1 VDSSAGRLYP
11 IQHYSIQSGE
21 DIVAFR
27 KVVAGAL
34 LLASS
39 LAVQAQVPPVGVA
52 DQAALLKSSDPK
64 LAANKKLVYD
74 MYRAIVQGGHYEMA
88 EKYFTPGYIQ
98 HNPNVASGRDALV
111 KFIRESRPVRPIAP
125 TMSFPLISIVAEGD
139 MVMVATVTWE
149 DDPEKKGEKYATTHF
164 DLYRVE
170 NGLIAEH
177 WDHVP
182 KSKGARSFDPNTLI
196 EQQKKR

>member
-1 VDSSAGRLYP
+1 MALSKAVMGT
-11 IQHYSIQSGE
+11 
-21 DIVAFR
+21 
-27 KVVAGAL
+27 L

-39 LAVQAQVPPVGVA
+39 LAIQAQVPPVGVT
-52 DQAALLKSSDPK
+52 DQAALLRSSDPK

-88 EKYFTPGYIQ
+88 EQFFTPGYIQ
-98 HNPNVASGRDALV
+98 HNPNVPSGRDELV
-111 KFIRESRPVRPIAP
+111 KFIKGSRPVRPIPP
-125 TMSFPLISIVAEGD
+125 TMTFPLISLIAEGD

-149 DDPEKKGEKYATTHF
+149 DEPGKPGEKYATTHF
-164 DLYRVE
+164 DLYRIE

-182 KSKGARSFDPNTLI
+182 KSTGAKSFDPNTI
-196 EQQKKR
+196 VEQQKR